1 MSAHSRTLTA
11 EAVDHLQRLAA
22 QLEAHAFRVELK
34 SRTGLFPRL
43 HVINPMA
50 PARTEDV
57 YASHE
62 VDGVWSYWFSWAG
75 RIGEAEDVAT
85 AAERIASVLHVIRR

>member
-1 MSAHSRTLTA
+1 MMAERG

-22 QLEAHAFRVELK
+22 QLEAHAFQVCLR
-34 SRTGLFPRL
+34 SPAGLFPRL

-57 YASHE
+57 LAAYE
-62 VDGVWSYWFSWAG
+62 DDGEWWFWLSSAG
-75 RIGEAEDVAT
+75 RIGHAEDVAT
-85 AAERIASVLHVIRR
+85 AAERVASVLHVIRR